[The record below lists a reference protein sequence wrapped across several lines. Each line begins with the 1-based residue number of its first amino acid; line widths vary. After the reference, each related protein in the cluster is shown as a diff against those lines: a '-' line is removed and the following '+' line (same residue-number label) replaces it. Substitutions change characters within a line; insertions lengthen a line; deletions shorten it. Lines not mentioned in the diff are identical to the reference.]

1 MVGRALLSRAEPGFT
16 MPAFERLAPPPPPDL
31 VVARLEA
38 ATAPGDIVADL
49 HGRGGWIARAA
60 IDRQRRAITLES
72 SPLTRLLAEI
82 VLRPPDLRHLD
93 AAFSALS
100 ASPRGESSL
109 KLSIGAMFATR
120 CVTCERNLIA
130 DELTWA
136 TEAAG
141 DPDAHGRSLPG
152 DAPAEPR
159 VVRKSYRC
167 SLCRDQRGGLEQR
180 QAPADDADRARA
192 ASDVGA
198 AAVRRSLR
206 ERFPAPDGAEGLPDA
221 ILDLHT
227 DRQLVGLAAIL
238 DRIEGDLRAAPVES
252 ALRLAFL
259 HAVLPGS
266 RLGAGPGRI
275 PGLRIGG
282 GVVRSPIPDP
292 FRERNPWLAFEE
304 GFRVV
309 RAFVQRIES
318 GAVGPLDARLGSDL
332 WSLGEGAATAVI
344 RVASPGAL
352 AALAADSTPREPGRT
367 PPLPRIRLLLGQPP
381 VRFSQERL
389 AAAYHGTA
397 WALGRDAAGLLPL
410 DALAGA
416 AIRAP
421 WSWQAASLRRS
432 LEGAAPFMARDGR
445 AVLILENG
453 GPEALVAGVLGG
465 VGAGYRVAEARL
477 ADADEDGGGIVVLTP
492 PGAAVPPGPRSR
504 SGRALEAL
512 PGGSGDP
519 EYVPGPGLFAP
530 PERIDARPF
539 SHAEATRAITEL
551 AVEILRER
559 GEPARYERLLGEIL
573 VGLDRAGHLRRL
585 VAVADAGA
593 VDEAPEPPSPGAT
606 GTDEPTSEA
615 RRGDGEATPA
625 PDSLELPFADEPE
638 PQGSRDEPGGP
649 GGPSSLRALGETR
662 HLRDRAGSGGTRGA
676 DARELAGARGP
687 AGAPVTQDA
696 VERVLALVR
705 DELVRPTQRRLV
717 EIEPGRWWLDDRRDL
732 ETAAVPLAD
741 RVEWAAYSL
750 LSTAGP
756 LDEASF
762 YERISALFSGHD
774 LPDESLVRACLT
786 SYRSPASTPERLV
799 TGEDVRRRTA
809 EHTELLARLADGG
822 HRLGMTV
829 WIGRREQ
836 ARRFGAGTLGDL
848 LDPREQTAWLPSI
861 ARASADDI
869 EDVDCI
875 WYVRGKTALLFEAE
889 WTAMLGET
897 VLRRHA
903 RIPSDEQLVRFL
915 VVAPERAE
923 LLRHKLDASPVLRA
937 AIESGNWHIVQWSHL
952 RTWLAAEP
960 LTLEA
965 LEPYLGLEPAVE
977 RRGRQME
984 LFERPDAVP

>member
-16 MPAFERLAPPPPPDL
+16 MPALERLAPPPPPDL
-31 VVARLEA
+31 VIARLEA
-38 ATAPGDIVADL
+38 STAPGDIVADL

-60 IDRQRRAITLES
+60 IDRQRRAVTLES

-93 AAFSALS
+93 AAFSTLS

-109 KLSIGAMFATR
+109 KLSIGATFVTR
-120 CVTCERNLIA
+120 CATCERALVA
-130 DELTWA
+130 DEFTWA
-136 TEAAG
+136 SPGSAS
-141 DPDAHGRSLPG
+141 PDDRGAGRSLS
-152 DAPAEPR
+152 AEAGPR
-159 VVRKSYRC
+159 LVRKSYRC
-167 SLCRDQRGGLEQR
+167 SICRDQRGGVEQR
-180 QAPADDADRARA
+180 QAPPDDADRARA
-192 ASDVGA
+192 LDDIGG

-206 ERFPAPDGAEGLPDA
+206 ERFPTPDRADGLAEA

-238 DRIEGDLRAAPVES
+238 ERIERDLRAAPVES

-259 HAVLPGS
+259 HSVLPAS
-266 RLGAGPGRI
+266 RLGGGPGRM
-275 PGLRIGG
+275 PGIRIGG
-282 GVVRSPIPDP
+282 GMIRSQVPDP

-304 GFRVV
+304 GFRMV

-318 GAVGPLDARLGSDL
+318 GAVGPLEARLGTDL
-332 WSLGEGAATAVI
+332 RSLDEGAATAIV
-344 RVASPGAL
+344 RLATPGAL
-352 AALAADSTPREPGRT
+352 PALAADGAPREPGRN
-367 PPLPRIRLLLGQPP
+367 PPAPKIRLLLSQPP

-397 WALGRDAAGLLPL
+397 WALGREAAGLLPI
-410 DALAGA
+410 DALTGA

-421 WSWQAASLRRS
+421 WSWQAATLRRS
-432 LEGAAPFMARDGR
+432 LEAAAPLLARDGR
-445 AVLILENG
+445 AVLLLEGG
-453 GPEALVAGVLGG
+453 GPEALVASVLGG
-465 VGAGYRVAEARL
+465 VGAGYRVVEARL
-477 ADADEDGGGIVVLTP
+477 ADADEDGGGTVVLIP

-504 SGRALEAL
+504 SGRRLEAI

-519 EYVPGPGLFAP
+519 DVVPGPGLFAA
-530 PERIDARPF
+530 PERVDARPF
-539 SHAEATRAITEL
+539 SHAEATRTITDL

-585 VAVADAGA
+585 VTVTDDGA
-593 VDEAPEPPSPGAT
+593 AAETERRSIRGMESSPGDDLHDDNGET
-606 GTDEPTSEA
+606 SPGT
-615 RRGDGEATPA
+615 
-625 PDSLELPFADEPE
+625 LELPFSDAASGPTRGVDPGGREHRGGGP
-638 PQGSRDEPGGP
+638 RDEG
-649 GGPSSLRALGETR
+649 R
-662 HLRDRAGSGGTRGA
+662 HLREPVGTGSSPRRRLGGGA
-676 DARELAGARGP
+676 QP
-687 AGAPVTQDA
+687 ASLDA

-705 DELVRPTQRRLV
+705 DELSRPTQQRLV
-717 EIEPGRWWLDDRRDL
+717 EIEPGRWWLSDRKDR
-732 ETAAVPLAD
+732 ESAAVPLAD
-741 RVEWAAYSL
+741 RVEWATYSL

-774 LPDESLVRACLT
+774 LPDESLVRACLA
-786 SYRSPASTPERLV
+786 SYRSPASTAERLV
-799 TGEDVRRRTA
+799 TGEDVRNRTA

-836 ARRFGAGTLGDL
+836 ARHFGRGTLGDL
-848 LDPREQTAWLPSI
+848 LDPREQTAWLPAI
-861 ARASADDI
+861 AHASAEAL

-875 WYVRGKTALLFEAE
+875 WYIRGRTALLFEVE

-903 RIPSDEQLVRFL
+903 RIPSGEHLVRFL

-923 LLRHKLDASPVLRA
+923 LLRHKLETSPVLRA
-937 AIESGNWHIVQWSHL
+937 AIEAGNWHIVQWSHL
-952 RTWLAAEP
+952 RTWLETEP
-960 LTLEA
+960 LRLDG

-977 RRGRQME
+977 RRGRQLA
-984 LFERPDAVP
+984 LFREPDALP